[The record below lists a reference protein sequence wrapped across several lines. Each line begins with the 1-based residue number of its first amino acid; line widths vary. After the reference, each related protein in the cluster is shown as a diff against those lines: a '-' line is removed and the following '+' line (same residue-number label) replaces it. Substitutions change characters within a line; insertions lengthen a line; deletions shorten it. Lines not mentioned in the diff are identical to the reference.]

1 MAISTSTEALIS
13 LYQQKVESDTE
24 QITQVTYTENGFT
37 TQLANGDQFRLYG
50 VQETL
55 DYFDAPIEKLDA
67 RIVQLNTQIVGL
79 QNTILNVGQTANSCG
94 CGGATGFTTS
104 GNVPYT
110 YTPVFVGVNTTTV
123 YADTLTYRGYSY
135 TSPNPF
141 SATNGTLSSGNVGVG
156 TEDLT
161 GQSSLGVYYGNVGVA
176 RTDINVNPICPGVTA
191 CTGYATSITNLTNQI
206 TPLQTQRDD
215 LIVKVNYLKKE
226 RSRFQIRKYGFDRQK
241 EELNAE
247 IATSNAILSFFQDP
261 ANEEWL

>member
-1 MAISTSTEALIS
+1 
-13 LYQQKVESDTE
+13 
-24 QITQVTYTENGFT
+24 
-37 TQLANGDQFRLYG
+37 
-50 VQETL
+50 
-55 DYFDAPIEKLDA
+55 
-67 RIVQLNTQIVGL
+67 
-79 QNTILNVGQTANSCG
+79 
-94 CGGATGFTTS
+94 
-104 GNVPYT
+104 
-110 YTPVFVGVNTTTV
+110 
-123 YADTLTYRGYSY
+123 LTYRGYSY

-176 RTDINVNPICPGVTA
+176 RTTLPVPSCPTVTS
-191 CTGYATSITNLTNQI
+191 CTGYATSITNLSTQI
-206 TPLQTQRDD
+206 TSLQTQRDD